1 MYISEWF
8 HSSAEVVSVCVCVC
22 IMGTPLPCTEVGGG
36 PQVLSLLFI
45 THTPET
51 GSLTNLELLSGLGQ
65 SESELLG
72 SLCLPGW
79 SYRDTL
85 SCLAFYVV
93 LKIQTQAAGLVLQAL
108 LPKHPYN
115 PGVAF

>member
-1 MYISEWF
+1 MLF
-8 HSSAEVVSVCVCVC
+8 
-22 IMGTPLPCTEVGGG
+22 
-36 PQVLSLLFI
+36 LLFI

-51 GSLTNLELLSGLGQ
+51 GSLTDLGLLSGLGR

-93 LKIQTQAAGLVLQAL
+93 LKIQTRAPGLVLQAL
-108 LPKHPYN
+108 LPEHPDN